1 MRSQDPSQIGVSSNT
16 VGTHLRQ
23 VFVKLGVQS
32 RVQLTNALRQEGPDE
47 RPASAAPTPHAN
59 T

>member
-1 MRSQDPSQIGVSSNT
+1 MSSNT

-32 RVQLTNALRQEGPDE
+32 RVQLTNALRQEGPDD
-47 RPASAAPTPHAN
+47 RPASAAPTPHTN